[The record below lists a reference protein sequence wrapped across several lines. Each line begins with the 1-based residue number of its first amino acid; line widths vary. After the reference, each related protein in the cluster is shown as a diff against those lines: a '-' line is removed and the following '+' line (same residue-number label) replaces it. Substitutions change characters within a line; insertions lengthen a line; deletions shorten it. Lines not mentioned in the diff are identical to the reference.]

1 MSNQPIRPPQR
12 RRVSAEPL
20 ESRVLFATYPFGVS
34 DAMNIF
40 EDFNPPTPPAN
51 NYPSDINVSGVT
63 GTVTEVRVTLN
74 GVYHTRPQDLD
85 VLLLSPAGKSVLVM
99 SDAGDTVPIPEDS
112 PINLAFADAATR
124 SLPQNAG
131 ITPGLYKPTNYD
143 TDDFW
148 REDNLVFAPTDT
160 TLNALAADNP
170 NGMWRLYVTDDTIG
184 DVGGIAFGWS
194 LTFVTGGPGPA
205 APSTP
210 DMLTASD
217 RGDSNSDNITNVV
230 NPVFRGTATAGTQ
243 VRFFVDGLPT
253 VTVPITAGAWQVQT
267 PIADGSHV
275 VSARALDANGTEGP
289 PSAELPVVIDTLPPD
304 DPTTPDLTPE
314 SDTGASNTDNDT
326 TDTTPTFTGTATG
339 ADHVQLIANSQVV
352 GAADVVN
359 GTYTVTPTNA
369 LTPGTYEF
377 TVRGSD
383 VAGNGTGVREALSVV
398 IRPGGTVTPTITTA
412 YARGSQ
418 WTAAFKNY
426 LAAKGLGD
434 AANGFNLA
442 AGRILPWINVD
453 QLVLRYDNNLSS
465 APAAGTITVHGQRSD
480 YAVTSALADPKT
492 VVLTLARPLGD
503 PGSGNPDGDRL
514 RLTVPNAAAGGAAY
528 VLNFNVLQGD
538 VTNNGQVL
546 ADDFS
551 DVKKR
556 FFKDTTDTTSTDTSY
571 SAYQDVNG
579 DGTILAFDFSEVKKR
594 FFDALPPA
602 AASVQGAAFGGRRI
616 TQQVLA

>member
-1 MSNQPIRPPQR
+1 
-12 RRVSAEPL
+12 L
-20 ESRVLFATYPFGVS
+20 ESRVLFATYPFGVADS
-34 DAMNIF
+34 MNIQ
-40 EDFNPPTPPAN
+40 EDFNPPTPPVLH
-51 NYPSDINVSGVT
+51 YPSAINVSGVS
-63 GTVTEVRVTLN
+63 GPVTEVRVTLN

-99 SDAGDTVPIPEDS
+99 SDAGDTVPIPEES

-124 SLPQNAG
+124 TLPQSAG
-131 ITPGLYKPTNYD
+131 LTPGLYKPTNYD
-143 TDDFW
+143 NDDFW
-148 REDNLVFAPTDT
+148 REDFLITAPTDT
-160 TLNALAADNP
+160 TLNALGADDP
-170 NGMWRLYVTDDTIG
+170 NGMWRLFVTDDTIG
-184 DVGGIAFGWS
+184 DVGGIIGGWT

-210 DMLTASD
+210 DLLPASD
-217 RGDSNSDNITNVV
+217 RGVSNSDNITNVSA
-230 NPVFRGTATAGTQ
+230 PFFRGTATAGTQ
-243 VRFFVDGLPT
+243 VRVFVDGLAA
-253 VTVPITAGAWQVQT
+253 VTVPITNGNWQAQVSV
-267 PIADGSHV
+267 PDGSHV

-289 PSAELPVVIDTLPPD
+289 TSGELAVVIDTLQPD

-326 TDTTPTFTGTATG
+326 TDTTPTFTGTANG
-339 ADHVQLIANSQVV
+339 ADIVQLIANGQVV
-352 GAADVVN
+352 GTGNVVN
-359 GTYTVTPTNA
+359 GTYTVTPTNPLA
-369 LTPGTYEF
+369 PGTYEF
-377 TVRGSD
+377 TVLGSD
-383 VAGNGTGVREALSVV
+383 LAGNNSGVREGLTVV
-398 IRPGGTVTPTITTA
+398 IRPGGTVTPTITAA

-465 APAAGTITVHGQRSD
+465 APAAVTVHGQRSD

-503 PGSGNPDGDRL
+503 PGTGNPDGDRL
-514 RLTVPNAAAGGAAY
+514 RLTVPNAGAGGAAY
-528 VLNFNVLQGD
+528 VLNFSVLQGD
-538 VTNNGQVL
+538 VNNNGAVL

-556 FFKDTTDTTSTDTSY
+556 FFKDTTDNTTTDTSY
-571 SAYQDVNG
+571 SPYQDVNG

-602 AASVQGAAFGGRRI
+602 AAAMATPFGARRI
-616 TQQVLA
+616 TEQVLA

>member
-1 MSNQPIRPPQR
+1 MSNQPIRPPHR
-12 RRVSAEPL
+12 RRASAEPL
-20 ESRVLFATYPFGVS
+20 ESRVLFASYNFGVT

-40 EDFNPPTPPAN
+40 EDFNPPTPPAF

-63 GTVTEVRVTLN
+63 GPVTEVRVTLN

-85 VLLLSPAGKSVLVM
+85 VLLLSPAGKSVLLM
-99 SDAGDTVPIPEDS
+99 SDAGDTVPIPEES
-112 PINLAFADAATR
+112 PINLSFADAATR

-131 ITPGLYKPTNYD
+131 LTPGLYKPTNYD
-143 TDDFW
+143 NDDFW
-148 REDNLVFAPTDT
+148 REDNLITAPTDT
-160 TLNALAADNP
+160 TLNALGADDP
-170 NGMWRLYVTDDTIG
+170 NGMWLLYVTDDTIG
-184 DVGGIAFGWS
+184 DVGGILNGWT

-210 DMLTASD
+210 DLLPASD
-217 RGDSNSDNITNVV
+217 RGVSNSDNITNSV
-230 NPVFRGTATAGTQ
+230 NPFFRGTATAGAQ
-243 VRFFVDGLPT
+243 VRLFVDGQPAA
-253 VTVPITAGAWQVQT
+253 TVPVTNGNWQVQT

-289 PSAELPVVIDTLPPD
+289 SSGELTVVIDTLPPE

-339 ADHVQLIANSQVV
+339 ADLVQLIANGQVV
-352 GAADVVN
+352 GTGTVAN

-369 LTPGTYEF
+369 LAPGTYDF
-377 TVRGSD
+377 TVVGSD
-383 VAGNGTGVREALSVV
+383 LAGNNSGVREALTVI
-398 IRPGGTVTPTITTA
+398 IRPGGTVTPVITAA
-412 YARGSQ
+412 YARGST
-418 WTAAFKNY
+418 WTTSFKDY

-434 AANGFNLA
+434 ANGFNLA

-453 QLVLRYDNNLSS
+453 QLVLRNDNNLSS

-538 VTNNGQVL
+538 VNNNGAVL

-556 FFKDTTDTTSTDTSY
+556 FFKDTTDTTSNDTSY
-571 SAYQDVNG
+571 SPYQDVNG

-602 AASVQGAAFGGRRI
+602 AASAQAAFGARRI
-616 TQQVLA
+616 TEQVLA